1 MYRHIPAGY
10 DAGMRTIR
18 AILSGLLLLPLAS
31 IGFAP
36 LGASLAAELSG
47 DIRVLDG
54 DTIEIGGQRV
64 QLFGIVAPQLESHC
78 QVAGNTIPCGRVS
91 RGALLDLTA
100 GAKVVCKISAN
111 AGTAMDPVAR
121 CQAGGYDLSE
131 GMTYTGWARA
141 DLKSSDYYLRF
152 EEDARRQHRGLWRVD
167 NNK

>member
-1 MYRHIPAGY
+1 
-10 DAGMRTIR
+10 MRIVR

-54 DTIEIGGQRV
+54 DTFEIGGQRV
-64 QLFGIVAPQLESHC
+64 QLFGIVAPKLESHC
-78 QVAGNTIPCGRVS
+78 QVAGNMIPCGRVS

-100 GAKVVCKISAN
+100 GAKVVCKVSAK
-111 AGTAMDPVAR
+111 AGTATDPVAR

-141 DLKSSDYYLRF
+141 DLNASDYYLRF
-152 EEDARRQHRGLWRVD
+152 EKDARRQHRGLWRVD
-167 NNK
+167 NNQ